1 VDVAQHTGWPHFLC
15 VLSTQMGFL
24 FQMGCLF
31 RCIQENKQLATLS
44 LLPDSRT
51 VVFYGIGYLTPVF
64 STNIL
69 VLAARDSTFETVGL
83 CHFDP

>member
-1 VDVAQHTGWPHFLC
+1 
-15 VLSTQMGFL
+15 
-24 FQMGCLF
+24 MGCLF